1 MNLHTGLEFV
11 QARSIHM
18 ANDVHPKIQNTTL
31 GYYITRPQVDKLYE
45 QLTVLEPF
53 AHCLD
58 VVAASCGLI
67 DVAEI
72 KKRIDLKSL
81 LCPIQVL
88 LHPHYSL
95 LAAASR
101 SFTQAVTS
109 STKGDEVMCTS

>member
-1 MNLHTGLEFV
+1 MWP
-11 QARSIHM
+11 A
-18 ANDVHPKIQNTTL
+18 
-31 GYYITRPQVDKLYE
+31 PQVDKLYE

-58 VVAASCGLI
+58 VAAALFRLI
-67 DVAEI
+67 DVAGI
-72 KKRIDLKSL
+72 KKRIDLQPL

-101 SFTQAVTS
+101 SFTQGVTS
-109 STKGDEVMCTS
+109 ATKGDEVIHTL